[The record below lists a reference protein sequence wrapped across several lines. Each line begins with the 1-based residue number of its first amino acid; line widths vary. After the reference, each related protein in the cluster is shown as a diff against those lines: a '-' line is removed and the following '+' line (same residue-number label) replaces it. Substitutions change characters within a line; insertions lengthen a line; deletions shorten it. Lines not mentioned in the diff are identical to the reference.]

1 MFTINGTNISLSRGD
16 TGAILL
22 RANAKRK
29 DTGATYI
36 FSPRDRALFSLRA
49 GNGTIVK
56 QKQCELINTIMT
68 VMAERTGSQTPISA
82 RIDKSEF
89 NAAMEQT
96 EGTFTAN
103 YTSSWDNNPALY
115 GITVSGTPQS
125 GDKIEVKY
133 RKNDFTVTFLNADT
147 DTLSPGGYTWDVRY
161 VINPYYDEE
170 GKIVDGDQVITPNSP
185 MSMNLLTV
193 VGDI

>member
-1 MFTINGTNISLSRGD
+1 MFTINGTSISLSRGD
-16 TGAILL
+16 TGSILL

-36 FSPRDRALFSLRA
+36 FSPRDRALFSLKA

-68 VMAERTGSQTPISA
+68 VSAERIGSAQPIVA

-89 NAAMEQT
+89 NAAMEDT
-96 EGTFTAN
+96 EGTFTAT
-103 YTSSWDNNPALY
+103 YTSSWDYDPALY
-115 GITVSGTPQS
+115 GITVDGTPVS
-125 GDKIEVKY
+125 GDSITVEY
-133 RKNDFTVTFLNADT
+133 RKNDFTVTFMNADT
-147 DTLSPGGYTWDVRY
+147 DTLATGGYTWDVRY
-161 VINPYYDEE
+161 VINPYYDED

>member
-1 MFTINGTNISLSRGD
+1 MFTINGTTITLSRGD
-16 TGAILL
+16 TGSILL

-36 FSPRDRALFSLRA
+36 FSPRDRALFSLKA

-56 QKQCELINTIMT
+56 QKQCELINTVMT
-68 VMAERTGSQTPISA
+68 VSAERTGGATPITA
-82 RIDKSEF
+82 RIDKSAF
-89 NAAMEQT
+89 NEAMEAT
-96 EGTFTAN
+96 SGTFVAT
-103 YTSSWDNNPALY
+103 YTSSWDYNPALY
-115 GITVSGTPQS
+115 GITVDGTPVN
-125 GDKIEVKY
+125 GDSITVEY

-147 DTLSPGGYTWDVRY
+147 DTLATGNYNWDVRY
-161 VINPYYDEE
+161 VINPYYDED

-185 MSMNLLTV
+185 MSMSLQVV